1 VCVFVCESLSFS
13 LALSLSLSLS
23 LWVCVCVCVHIQTHT
38 HTFTHLIHETADIA
52 RTKFDIGTYFARP
65 TVEQLN
71 HGASCQ
77 FAAEIIL
84 DER

>member
-1 VCVFVCESLSFS
+1 
-13 LALSLSLSLS
+13 
-23 LWVCVCVCVHIQTHT
+23 VCVCVCLHKH
-38 HTFTHLIHETADIA
+38 THLIHETADIA
-52 RTKFDIGTYFARP
+52 RTKFDVGTHFARP